1 MSSLSTRRN
10 LFLKHSNLIDDQT
23 KKEEDTVIETA
34 EEIPST
40 SIEPKRLLDHSEPDS
55 TWESDT
61 ESSTE
66 SLNSGDL
73 YLEEETDDAA
83 IQELMDRLKKFMC
96 SFKED
101 HEEENLRSSGLVV
114 LAFEDEE
121 IPKRQET
128 EEEEQKEFPK
138 TPDKDKEKYNQDQT
152 YESES
157 DQDDSYQIGFL
168 LCMMKASQYERKGQR
183 N

>member
-1 MSSLSTRRN
+1 M
-10 LFLKHSNLIDDQT
+10 
-23 KKEEDTVIETA
+23 IETA

-40 SIEPKRLLDHSEPDS
+40 CIEPTRLLDYSEPGS
-55 TWESDT
+55 AWESDT

-73 YLEEETDDAA
+73 NLEEETDDAA

-101 HEEENLRSSGLVV
+101 HKEENLRSSGLVV

-128 EEEEQKEFPK
+128 AEEEQKEFTK
-138 TPDKDKEKYNQDQT
+138 TQDKDKEKYDQDQT

-157 DQDDSYQIGFL
+157 DQDNFDQIGFL
-168 LCMMKASQYERKGQR
+168 LCMIISGNFPIRFFEFSKLRKPSK
-183 N
+183 NSKNLENLIP